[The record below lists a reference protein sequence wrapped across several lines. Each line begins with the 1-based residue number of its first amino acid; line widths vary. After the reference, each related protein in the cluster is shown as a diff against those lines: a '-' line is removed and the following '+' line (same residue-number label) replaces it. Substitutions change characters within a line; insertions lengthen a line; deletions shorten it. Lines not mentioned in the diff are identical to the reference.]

1 MILVIVKRYEIE
13 FKTRVTK
20 VQKMAHVIA
29 RTKVEA
35 KRVLASREASPIIQ
49 WISEIAEIDVPDGR
63 FGGGYVEKTEF
74 VKKRVNL

>member
-1 MILVIVKRYEIE
+1 MIVKRYEIE

-49 WISEIAEIDVPDGR
+49 WIGEIAEIDVPDGR

-74 VKKRVNL
+74 VKKGVNRND

>member
-1 MILVIVKRYEIE
+1 MIVKRYEIE

-49 WISEIAEIDVPDGR
+49 WVGEIAEIDVPDGR

-74 VKKRVNL
+74 VKKG

>member
-1 MILVIVKRYEIE
+1 MIINRYEIRYKARISKAE
-13 FKTRVTK
+13 
-20 VQKMAHVIA
+20 KMAHVIA

-49 WISEIAEIDVPDGR
+49 WVGEIAEIDVPDGR

-74 VKKRVNL
+74 VKKG